1 MTGAR
6 SPLDRGANALIRA
19 GADLRTAGAAMDALT
34 ADLDDPLLLDAD
46 RFADL
51 VDPET
56 ADDRLA
62 AALARLANGPGTG
75 GDTRRA
81 TEGPRPQPKETGKAT
96 PHRDPAAMPPSAA
109 SVFGVATPPP
119 AGAESMRAAKRES
132 SFGDRKAP
140 INRTERPERA
150 AVVPASGDGV
160 SPNTAQDS
168 PRVRSAPLL
177 QAETDPTR
185 PGHAHRRAAP
195 ASRGA
200 GAARTVS
207 PADGP
212 SAPASPALPAAPA
225 FSTKTAPVQPDTGLP
240 MALRRALLS
249 GDPRAVAAEIAR
261 AAPDV
266 SAPEQPVMSRVPL
279 GEATEP
285 RDDPGA
291 GPFATAE
298 TRIARAL
305 ERLERGAASRPAGP
319 STSHAQTS
327 LAARQPVAEHTPPAP
342 TPSPTPAPKAAPIL
356 VDGAPSGLRRL
367 AERAGAAPVAAAVP
381 EVAANGAARGDQ
393 TASSARS
400 DRTRPHQAYPDT
412 PLAASPAPSA
422 PPGPLDRDDDVRLAE
437 RLTDL
442 LRREARAQGIG
453 GDL

>member
-19 GADLRTAGAAMDALT
+19 GDDLRAAGAAMDALT
-34 ADLDDPLLLDAD
+34 ADLDDPLLLDPD
-46 RFADL
+46 RFTDL

-56 ADDRLA
+56 ADDRLI
-62 AALARLANGPGTG
+62 AALARLAARPGTG
-75 GDTRRA
+75 GDTRPTAGVSGRSQRERSREHASPSHPATTPPSTASASGGGEPPATGTKGKRA
-81 TEGPRPQPKETGKAT
+81 T
-96 PHRDPAAMPPSAA
+96 
-109 SVFGVATPPP
+109 P
-119 AGAESMRAAKRES
+119 AGSPPGHDKPLAT
-132 SFGDRKAP
+132 AP
-140 INRTERPERA
+140 
-150 AVVPASGDGV
+150 
-160 SPNTAQDS
+160 DS

-185 PGHAHRRAAP
+185 PEHAQRRAAP
-195 ASRGA
+195 ASREV
-200 GAARTVS
+200 GAAREVS

-212 SAPASPALPAAPA
+212 SAPAFHQPPAAPA
-225 FSTKTAPVQPDTGLP
+225 FSAKTAPVQPDTGLP

-261 AAPDV
+261 VAPDV
-266 SAPEQPVMSRVPL
+266 SNAEGAAVSRVPL

-285 RDDPGA
+285 RGEPAA
-291 GPFATAE
+291 GPLAAAE

-305 ERLERGAASRPAGP
+305 ERLDRGAASRPAGP
-319 STSHAQTS
+319 STSRPQTTR
-327 LAARQPVAEHTPPAP
+327 AARQPLTANTPPAPTPTP

-367 AERAGAAPVAAAVP
+367 AERAGAAPAVP
-381 EVAANGAARGDQ
+381 PDPAPRQAANDGARGEQ
-393 TASSARS
+393 PVSSAWPGS
-400 DRTRPHQAYPDT
+400 SAVPDRPHPQQAYPDT
-412 PLAASPAPSA
+412 PFAASPAPSA
-422 PPGPLDRDDDVRLAE
+422 PPPPLDRDDDARLAE